1 GLLNGL
7 FVAIERLLPKKWHS
21 RILTF
26 VLIDITWF
34 LFRVQNISDIVGMF
48 DQEFLGLRVENLFYF
63 TNINV
68 HSPIASAITLLVAIV
83 IMFVVDYLREKKGD
97 LSLIFAGLPGIVQW
111 LIVAFLVFT
120 MFYYGPYGED
130 YASSA
135 FLYFQF

>member
-26 VLIDITWF
+26 ILIDITWF
-34 LFRVQNISDIVGMF
+34 FFRVQNISDIVEMF
-48 DQEFLGLRVENLFYF
+48 NNEFFKLRFVNLFDF
-63 TNINV
+63 TKLNAHGPV
-68 HSPIASAITLLVAIV
+68 ASAITMLVAIV